1 VDARKE
7 WLEDDYYAELG
18 VETSTSAEEITK
30 AYRKLARQ
38 FHPDTN
44 PDAAAEDRFK
54 KITAAYDVLGDEERR
69 QQYDEVRRFGA
80 GVGARAGTHGQA
92 FDFDAA
98 DLEDLFGGMFGG
110 QGPFTRGRGSGGQVF
125 TTFDG
130 RPSSAPPMR
139 GADQEAVLALSFAE
153 AIRGMTTTVTV
164 SDGSGRREI
173 KVRIPAGVNDGQTLR
188 LAGKGGKGRSGGP
201 DGDLLVLLSV
211 GSDPVFGRNSRDL
224 TIDVPISYAEAVLG
238 ATISVPTFGG
248 GSVSVKIPPGT
259 ASGRTF
265 RVKGRGIETPK
276 GTGNLLVKVY
286 VTVPES
292 MSDEAADALR
302 AYSAASGEEPRRNFG
317 GL

>member
-1 VDARKE
+1 MDARKE

-18 VETSTSAEEITK
+18 VDTSASAEEITK

-54 KITAAYDVLGDEERR
+54 KITAAYDILGDEERR
-69 QQYDEVRRFGA
+69 EQYDEVRRFGA
-80 GVGARAGTHGQA
+80 GVGAGAGNHGHA

-98 DLEDLFGGMFGG
+98 DLEDLLGGMFGG
-110 QGPFTRGRGSGGQVF
+110 QGPFTSGRGSRGQVF
-125 TTFDG
+125 TTFGG
-130 RPSSAPPMR
+130 RPGAAPPMR

-153 AIRGMTTTVTV
+153 AVRGMTTTVTV

-173 KVRIPAGVNDGQTLR
+173 KVRIPAGVSDGQTLR
-188 LAGKGGKGRSGGP
+188 LAGKGGKGRGGGP

-211 GSDPVFGRNSRDL
+211 GTDPMFGRSGRDL
-224 TIDVPISYAEAVLG
+224 TIDVPISYAEAALG
-238 ATISVPTFGG
+238 ATISVPTFDG
-248 GSVSVKIPPGT
+248 GSVSVRIPKGT

-265 RVKGRGIETPK
+265 RVKGRGIDTPK
-276 GTGNLLVKVY
+276 GTGNLLVKVH

-292 MSDEAADALR
+292 LSAEAADALR
-302 AYSAASGEEPRRNFG
+302 AYAAASGEEPRRDFG
-317 GL
+317 RV